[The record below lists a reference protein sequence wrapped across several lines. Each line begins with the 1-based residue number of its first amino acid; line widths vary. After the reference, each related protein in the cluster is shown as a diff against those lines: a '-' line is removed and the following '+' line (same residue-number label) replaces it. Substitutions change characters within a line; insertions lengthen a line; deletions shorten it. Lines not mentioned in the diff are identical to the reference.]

1 MTRRNASITLMSV
14 AALALVFGSS
24 ALAQTKKTRSSAKK
38 AQASKTEQMANLG
51 FGVAESLSGKILMV
65 VPEQNLVVISGPNDV
80 PYDLV
85 VSAKT
90 VIVVGDKRGTLESLA
105 GQIGKQVSVGFVP
118 QRDGNHATRIEV
130 TG

>member
-1 MTRRNASITLMSV
+1 MTRRNAPVALMLA
-14 AALALVFGSS
+14 AALALAFGPS
-24 ALAQTKKTRSSAKK
+24 ALAQTKKMGSSAKK
-38 AQASKTEQMANLG
+38 AQASKTEQMANMG

-85 VSAKT
+85 VSPKT
-90 VIVVGDKRGTLESLA
+90 VIVVGDKRGTLASLA